1 VFILEKLMSGHSQVG
16 SLSAAL
22 EKVKLQTDFS
32 FVSQE
37 ERQQFEEICL
47 IIAEV
52 FCLPDSFTVSI
63 GKEKIPIS
71 LVREIY
77 SRLSKE
83 HIETVLN
90 NFKKAKYEIRHKK
103 TYFRTALY
111 NVVFEFESHYEN
123 QVAKDS
129 AKRS

>member
-1 VFILEKLMSGHSQVG
+1 MINSGRSQSQVG
-16 SLSAAL
+16 SLPFVL
-22 EKVKLQTDFS
+22 ERVKLQTEFS
-32 FVSQE
+32 CVPDDE
-37 ERQQFEEICL
+37 KQQFEEICL

-63 GKEKIPIS
+63 GKEKIPII

-77 SRLSKE
+77 NRLTKE
-83 HIETVLN
+83 HIEAVLQ
-90 NFKKAKYEIRHKK
+90 NFRKANYEIRHKK

-111 NVVFEFESHYEN
+111 NVVFEIESHYEN
-123 QVAKDS
+123 QVAKDL